1 MTPHTGPRNPITQE
15 QRIRRR
21 VLIALRAAVLL
32 LMFVITALGIVRL
45 SAESAVG
52 LEIVG
57 NWWIAVVGTLS
68 FFGLIVAIDILTP
81 TRKLAT
87 ISSILL
93 GVFAGILATALLS
106 FVVDLFKE
114 TFVFTGD
121 YDRIFLTVKIL
132 LGIGL
137 CYLGVTTVLQ
147 TSEDFRLVIP
157 YVEFAKQF
165 RGTKPLILDSSALID
180 ARILEAAETGFLQA
194 PLIVHRSVLDE
205 LQLMADAGDKAKRA
219 RGRRGL
225 DIVSQIQRSPKLDV
239 TIDDAQIPG
248 TGVDQKLVEL
258 ARILPAL
265 IVTGDTALARVASIQ
280 GVGTLNINDLARAMR
295 PTLVPGDT
303 INIELVRAGEQPG
316 QAVGFL
322 DDGTMV
328 VAENGAPH
336 IGSTQPLTVTS
347 SVQTSNGRLIFA
359 RKSADHDHDILSPPS
374 PSFSPSPPAHTD
386 SAPQYETTDHDDQP
400 QDPHPPDEGQP
411 KPPRRKSPRGRNPR
425 R

>member
-1 MTPHTGPRNPITQE
+1 MTPPSPARDPRSEE
-15 QRIRRR
+15 QRVRRR
-21 VLIALRAAVLL
+21 ALIALRAVVLL
-32 LMFVITALGIVRL
+32 LMFVITSLGIVKL
-45 SAESAVG
+45 SAETSLG
-52 LEIVG
+52 LEVVG
-57 NWWIAVVGTLS
+57 NWWVAVVGTLA

-114 TFVFTGD
+114 TFVFTD
-121 YDRIFLTVKIL
+121 EYDRVFLTVKIL

-165 RGTKPLILDSSALID
+165 RGTKPLVLDSSALID
-180 ARILEAAETGFLQA
+180 ARIMEAAETGFLQA

-205 LQLMADAGDKAKRA
+205 LQLMSDSGDRAKRA

-225 DIVSQIQRSPKLDV
+225 DVVARLQRSPRLDV
-239 TIDDAQIPG
+239 TIDDAQVPG
-248 TGVDQKLVEL
+248 KGVDQKLVEL
-258 ARILPAL
+258 ARLLPAI
-265 IVTGDTALARVASIQ
+265 IVTGDTGLGRVASIQ
-280 GVGTLNINDLARAMR
+280 GVTVLNINDLSRALR
-295 PTLVPGDT
+295 PTVVPGDPLT
-303 INIELVRAGEQPG
+303 VELVRAGEQAG

-328 VAENGAPH
+328 VAENGAPF

-359 RKSADHDHDILSPPS
+359 RRAQDEPEPSERRGSSTESDGRNAPVHDEPSEEPDADDRRDAGAAKAK
-374 PSFSPSPPAHTD
+374 PA
-386 SAPQYETTDHDDQP
+386 A
-400 QDPHPPDEGQP
+400 
-411 KPPRRKSPRGRNPR
+411 SPRGRNPR

>member
-1 MTPHTGPRNPITQE
+1 MPDLPPKPRVPPPDE
-15 QRIRRR
+15 ARARRR
-21 VLIALRAAVLL
+21 ALIALRASVLL
-32 LMFVITALGIVRL
+32 LMFVITSLGIVKL
-45 SAESAVG
+45 SSESSIG
-52 LEIVG
+52 LEVVG
-57 NWWIAVVGTLS
+57 NWWVAVVGTLA
-68 FFGLIVAIDILTP
+68 FFGLIVAIDILSP

-114 TFVFTGD
+114 TFVFTD
-121 YDRIFLTVKIL
+121 EYDRVFLTVKIL

-180 ARILEAAETGFLQA
+180 ARILDAAETGFLQA

-205 LQLMADAGDKAKRA
+205 LQTMSDSGDKAKRA

-225 DIVSQIQRSPKLDV
+225 DVVARLQHSPRLDV
-239 TIDDAQIPG
+239 TIDDTQLPG
-248 TGVDQKLVEL
+248 KGVDQKLVEL
-258 ARILPAL
+258 ARSLPAL
-265 IVTGDTALARVASIQ
+265 VVTGDTGLGRVAAIQ
-280 GVGTLNINDLARAMR
+280 GVGVLNINDLSRALR
-295 PTLVPGDT
+295 PAVVSGDLLT
-303 INIELVRAGEQPG
+303 VELVRPGEQAG

-328 VAENGAPH
+328 VAENGAPY
-336 IGSTQPLTVTS
+336 IGTTQSMSVTS

-359 RKSADHDHDILSPPS
+359 RRFDTDAALAGEPQRASTPPS
-374 PSFSPSPPAHTD
+374 QEAPPSRTPNDLTTPPDSTPPHTD
-386 SAPQYETTDHDDQP
+386 TPRPAPGAP
-400 QDPHPPDEGQP
+400 A
-411 KPPRRKSPRGRNPR
+411 RGRNPR
-425 R
+425 RA